1 MRRIAAALP
10 CLLLAACAS
19 TPEFAGPPLPTLKYA
34 TAGSYMDARTAFT
47 APPSPEIFELSVRNW
62 SDALADA
69 SACRLPPGE
78 VTSATL
84 VAAVELAAMSAFAK
98 AGDPNADVG
107 DMARYAADMALAA
120 QAEGRRPTRARCNR
134 LYDWLPQVNRE
145 GGDAVRRATIN
156 GLRRGLFGNRS
167 DRP

>member
-1 MRRIAAALP
+1 MKYAALALP
-10 CLLLAACAS
+10 LLLAACAS
-19 TPEFAGPPLPTLKYA
+19 TRDYAGPPLPTLKYA

-47 APPSPEIFELSVRNW
+47 APPSPEIFEMSVRNW

-69 SACRLPPGE
+69 SACRLPAGE
-78 VTSATL
+78 VTSASL
-84 VAAVELAAMSAFAK
+84 VAAVELAAMGAFAK
-98 AGDPNADVG
+98 AGDRQADVG

-120 QAEGRRPTRARCNR
+120 QAEGRRPTRARCDR
-134 LYDWLPQVNRE
+134 LYGWLPEINRQ